1 MVQTRKQAR
10 EATPV
15 SSSSADGTPSKQTPP
30 PSAKK
35 PRVSKAKL
43 IEEEDRVSFGVLDLL
58 RVLLGMVL
66 FSCTLSYFII
76 GDSYIWGQE
85 KVARR
90 YWNVIRKTWV
100 WMPGFCKTTP
110 IYMDEATLA
119 LYNGT
124 DTALPIYLS
133 INGTIYDVSA
143 GRSKYGPGGGYSFFA
158 GRDASRAYITGDFKN
173 DLTWDVTGID
183 EERVQQSL
191 GHWVK
196 FFANHDTYSFVG
208 YLIKTPK
215 ANPPEPE
222 PGHTPDEL

>member
-15 SSSSADGTPSKQTPP
+15 PSASADATPSKQTPP

-35 PRVSKAKL
+35 PKVSKAKL
-43 IEEEDRVSFGVLDLL
+43 IEEEDRVTFGVLDLL
-58 RVLLGMVL
+58 RVLIGMAL

-90 YWNVIRKTWV
+90 YWNAIRKTL
-100 WMPGFCKTTP
+100 TTP

-124 DTALPIYLS
+124 DPALPIYLS

-173 DLTWDVTGID
+173 DLTWDVSGID

-191 GHWVK
+191 GHWAK
-196 FFANHDTYSFVG
+196 FFANHDTYTFVG
-208 YLIKTPK
+208 YLVKTPK
-215 ANPPEPE
+215 ANPVEEDKASPPEPE
-222 PGHTPDEL
+222 PEHMPDEL